1 MYLNKKIYWWSF
13 WLLMIYGLA
22 NVILY
27 KMQYSVASLLIL
39 RFLPSW
45 NYVFLFGNGF
55 VSIALVILFIAK
67 RKHRDS
73 KISYTNIFIIAMAF
87 FIGIS
92 VVAGILTGGE
102 AIRAMLLPDKTD
114 MFMDFFNSI
123 QYGFEPYGNKVI
135 YPPLINLFYALCGS
149 MIPLDNVILDHAVYI
164 RDLQMGWVVLYGVM
178 MLTILGISVVIWYF
192 LRNEKITTRILF
204 LVVIFCSLP
213 FVFAVERGNS
223 LLQTLLFLFLFL
235 YWYKSE
241 KRKWRYLAYV
251 SLGIAAGIKIVPV
264 IFGLLVL
271 RRKLWQETA
280 IAMAIVA
287 IIFYVPFLFLDGN
300 LSVMLSN
307 IQYTTSLAQGSRV
320 NAVGAIQMIGNGVY
334 VNLWNSLDTIGRIV
348 NVNLWNFSK
357 IISMLILSVSV
368 GCALFTDKFEEWKLV
383 AVLSLILILLP
394 GFSAIYCLCYMIMPL
409 VLFLRDN
416 REKHNSMNY
425 VYISLFLCMFM
436 PILNFRLAIFAPFR
450 EDAYLMRLSTI
461 LESSALL
468 VMLAL
473 VLGSIIHQMD
483 INRRLRIVSGGVA
496 LTLGYALVFVLP
508 YKPAVS
514 YILGDMSIVNASEG
528 LVLEHGRYC
537 GIRSDG
543 KLTLQTEELKKYGL
557 IVAADKGCVGKA
569 VNLYLDGNK
578 VATHLL
584 DEGNWYIYIPAERI
598 SELNLSNTVDIGLSY
613 DGDDS
618 PVRLSYAGKPR
629 LTDVVYKGSYMDD
642 ISEGFWRK
650 TGEAELR
657 MGKSAHVLLAG
668 DIAKKGLLVRYNVP
682 ARLLVSNPGIN
693 IELEF
698 YIDGHRIKSI
708 PVTNVGEQVLVLQS
722 SEIEKNGIFPYA
734 IDFTIKC
741 NAVFSESDDGESLN
755 NRDQSIELIS
765 IGNVEAEPD
774 VWSHWL
780 KGEEK
785 FYLSAEDLKR
795 NGFCL
800 TYHIDSAKLQHLH
813 DDNLQM
819 DVIMDGEIVAQRRLT
834 TETSDSLDGIFL
846 ASDKFAQNDS
856 IVCAEIRLTQ
866 NGDIPWKLLVNQSEL
881 IKMLY
886 VGVNKI
892 PSNYVMPNT
901 YAAQIAMSDI
911 LQDDKD
917 KKMYLGQRGSV
928 LFLQQD
934 MSGHDL
940 VIDYDVPT
948 YLLDDDA
955 TNFTIKIHD
964 QIVQQIKLNRAGR
977 YELRIPAEQLQFAL
991 ADTNRSVIPIKM
1003 IVNKIFN
1010 PMLLR
1015 IFGIGNGDKSI
1026 ILHRIYLD

>member
-1 MYLNKKIYWWSF
+1 MWDKKTLCFKVS
-13 WLLMIYGLA
+13 LMC
-22 NVILY
+22 LY
-27 KMQYSVASLLIL
+27 IVFNLFLFEMQYNSTALIIL
-39 RFLPSW
+39 RFIPSW
-45 NYVFLFGNGF
+45 KEVIIIGNGIYI
-55 VSIALVILFIAK
+55 VGVGMIILFK
-67 RKHRDS
+67 KMNPKS
-73 KISYTNIFIIAMAF
+73 IILYANKYIIPMIF

-92 VVAGILTGGE
+92 VLAGILTSGE

-178 MLTILGISVVIWYF
+178 MLTILGISVVICYF

-204 LVVIFCSLP
+204 LVVTFCSLP

-223 LLQTLLFLFLFL
+223 LLQTLLFLLLFL
-235 YWYKSE
+235 HWYKSE

-251 SLGIAAGIKIVPV
+251 SLGVAAGIKIVPI
-264 IFGLLVL
+264 IFGLLVV
-271 RRKLWQETA
+271 RRKLWRETG

-287 IIFYVPFLFLDGN
+287 IIFYVPFIFLDGD
-300 LSVMLSN
+300 LSALLSN
-307 IQYTTSLAQGSRV
+307 IQHTTALAQGSRV
-320 NAVGAIQMIGNGVY
+320 NAVGTIQMIGNGVY
-334 VNLWNSLDTIGRIV
+334 VNLWNSLDTIGRIL
-348 NVNLWNFSK
+348 NVNLWNASK
-357 IISMLILSVSV
+357 IISVLILSVSV
-368 GCALFTDKFEEWKLV
+368 GCTLFTDKVEEWKIV
-383 AVLSLILILLP
+383 AILSLTLILLP
-394 GFSAIYCLCYMIMPL
+394 GFSAIYSLCYMIMPL

-416 REKHNSMNY
+416 RKNYNRMNDI
-425 VYISLFLCMFM
+425 YILLFLCMFI
-436 PILNFRLAIFAPFR
+436 PVINFRFAIFAPFR

-468 VMLAL
+468 VMLVL
-473 VLGSIIHQMD
+473 VLVSIIQQIDVKRKKM
-483 INRRLRIVSGGVA
+483 IIGGGVA
-496 LTLGYALVFVLP
+496 LSLGYALVFVLP
-508 YKPAVS
+508 YKSVLCFVP
-514 YILGDMSIVNASEG
+514 GDMSIVNASEG

-537 GIRSDG
+537 GIQSDG
-543 KLTLQTEELKKYGL
+543 RLTLQTEEIKKYGL

-698 YIDGHRIKSI
+698 YIDGRRIKSI

-1010 PMLLR
+1010 PMLLH